1 MERCM
6 AKVKISLR
14 SVHNTEV
21 KLSTGTVV
29 KLAAGKNVVELDQE
43 DYEALVKKLG
53 YKIPQKPAEAPKVEN
68 CPKINKHIIEELT
81 ERLKNKNKLKTSEE
95 VEDTPVENVEAT
107 QTESTEDKPVETTE
121 SAEVNSTECS
131 EVAQAETAS
140 TEATED
146 KTVEA
151 TEDKPVE
158 ATEDKPAENVEDTK
172 KELDY
177 TSMSYN
183 ELKAEYKRVTG
194 QSCKLKKAEIIQF
207 LQEHNNA
214 E

>member
-1 MERCM
+1 M
-6 AKVKISLR
+6 AKVKISLC

-81 ERLKNKNKLKTSEE
+81 ERLKNKNKLKTSEA

-107 QTESTEDKPVETTE
+107 QAESTEDTPVETTE

-131 EVAQAETAS
+131 EAAQAETVS
-140 TEATED
+140 TETTEATD
-146 KTVEA
+146 
-151 TEDKPVE
+151 
-158 ATEDKPAENVEDTK
+158 DKPAENVEDTK

-207 LQEHNNA
+207 LQEHGNA

>member
-1 MERCM
+1 MT
-6 AKVKISLR
+6 KVKISLR

-53 YKIPQKPAEAPKVEN
+53 YKIPQKPVEAPKVEN

-81 ERLKNKNKLKTSEE
+81 DRLKNKNKLKTSEAT
-95 VEDTPVENVEAT
+95 EDTPVENVESTPA
-107 QTESTEDKPVETTE
+107 ESTDTENKPVETTE
-121 SAEVNSTECS
+121 SAEVNSTESS
-131 EVAQAETAS
+131 EVVQAETTPA
-140 TEATED
+140 ED
-146 KTVEA
+146 

-158 ATEDKPAENVEDTK
+158 TTDDKPAENTEATK

-207 LQEHNNA
+207 LQEHDNA

>member
-1 MERCM
+1 MT
-6 AKVKISLR
+6 KVKISLR

-81 ERLKNKNKLKTSEE
+81 ERLKNKNKLKTSEAT
-95 VEDTPVENVEAT
+95 EDTPVENVEAT
-107 QTESTEDKPVETTE
+107 QVEDTEDKSVETAE
-121 SAEVNSTECS
+121 SADVNSTESS
-131 EVAQAETAS
+131 EVVQ
-140 TEATED
+140 TED
-146 KTVEA
+146 TADKSVE
-151 TEDKPVE
+151 T
-158 ATEDKPAENVEDTK
+158 TEDKPAENVEDTK

-207 LQEHNNA
+207 LQEHSNA

>member
-1 MERCM
+1 M

-81 ERLKNKNKLKTSEE
+81 ERLKNKNKLKTSEA
-95 VEDTPVENVEAT
+95 VEDAPVENVEAT
-107 QTESTEDKPVETTE
+107 QAENTEDKSVETAE
-121 SAEVNSTECS
+121 SAEVNSTESS
-131 EVAQAETAS
+131 ETAQVETAS

-146 KTVEA
+146 KSVE
-151 TEDKPVE
+151 TTD
-158 ATEDKPAENVEDTK
+158 DKPAENVEDTK

>member
-1 MERCM
+1 M

-81 ERLKNKNKLKTSEE
+81 ERLKNKNKLKTSEAT
-95 VEDTPVENVEAT
+95 EDTPVENVEAT
-107 QTESTEDKPVETTE
+107 QAENTEDKSVETTE
-121 SAEVNSTECS
+121 SAEVNSTESS
-131 EVAQAETAS
+131 EAAQVETAS
-140 TEATED
+140 TE
-146 KTVEA
+146 V

-158 ATEDKPAENVEDTK
+158 TTDDKPAENVEGTK

>member
-1 MERCM
+1 M

-81 ERLKNKNKLKTSEE
+81 ERLKNKNKLKTSEAT
-95 VEDTPVENVEAT
+95 EDTPVENVEAT
-107 QTESTEDKPVETTE
+107 QTESTEDAPVETTE
-121 SAEVNSTECS
+121 SAEVNLTESS
-131 EVAQAETAS
+131 EVAQVETAS

-146 KTVEA
+146 K
-151 TEDKPVE
+151 PVE
-158 ATEDKPAENVEDTK
+158 TTEDKPAENVEDTK

>member
-1 MERCM
+1 MT
-6 AKVKISLR
+6 KVKISLR

-53 YKIPQKPAEAPKVEN
+53 YKIPQKPVEEPKVEN
-68 CPKINKHIIEELT
+68 CPKINKHIIEEFT
-81 ERLKNKNKLKTSEE
+81 ERLKNKNKSKTTENTE
-95 VEDTPVENVEAT
+95 DKPTENVEDTQVENVAPT
-107 QTESTEDKPVETTE
+107 QAETVEDKPVENTE
-121 SAEVNSTECS
+121 STETNSTESS
-131 EVAQAETAS
+131 EVTQVEDTQ
-140 TEATED
+140 TEEVED
-146 KTVEA
+146 KS
-151 TEDKPVE
+151 
-158 ATEDKPAENVEDTK
+158 AENVEDTK

-194 QSCKLKKAEIIQF
+194 QTCKLKKAEIIQF
-207 LQEHNNA
+207 LQEHDNA

>member
-1 MERCM
+1 MT
-6 AKVKISLR
+6 KVKISLR

-53 YKIPQKPAEAPKVEN
+53 YKIPQKPVEEPKVEN

-81 ERLKNKNKLKTSEE
+81 ERLKNKNKSKISEATE
-95 VEDTPVENVEAT
+95 DKSSEPVEYTPVENVAPTQAKAVENTPVVATEPAEA
-107 QTESTEDKPVETTE
+107 
-121 SAEVNSTECS
+121 NSTESS
-131 EVAQAETAS
+131 EVAQS
-140 TEATED
+140 
-146 KTVEA
+146 
-151 TEDKPVE
+151 EDKPIE
-158 ATEDKPAENVEDTK
+158 DAEDKPTENVEDTK

-194 QSCKLKKAEIIQF
+194 QTCKLKKAEIIQF
-207 LQEHNNA
+207 LQEHGNA